1 MGKFETINIL
11 DMQRAVGEE
20 DLESILSGFSCP
32 MNQEVQFFVR
42 KNALEFA
49 KKRMS
54 ITYLVVDER
63 SRVAAIFTLT
73 HKPVQVTNMDLSRNM
88 QKKAQRHAQLDE
100 GTNTYMMSAF
110 LLAQFGKNYQY
121 GVSLITGQELMDLT
135 IFTLKE
141 IQTLIGGGMVYLEC
155 EEKPQLLNF
164 YQGEKNNFRKF
175 GERYSNKDATKYIQL
190 LKFF

>member
-63 SRVAAIFTLT
+63 SRVAAIFTLA

-164 YQGEKNNFRKF
+164 YTTLQHF
-175 GERYSNKDATKYIQL
+175 D
-190 LKFF
+190 

>member
-63 SRVAAIFTLT
+63 SRVAAIFT
-73 HKPVQVTNMDLSRNM
+73 
-88 QKKAQRHAQLDE
+88 
-100 GTNTYMMSAF
+100 
-110 LLAQFGKNYQY
+110 
-121 GVSLITGQELMDLT
+121 
-135 IFTLKE
+135 
-141 IQTLIGGGMVYLEC
+141 
-155 EEKPQLLNF
+155 
-164 YQGEKNNFRKF
+164 
-175 GERYSNKDATKYIQL
+175 
-190 LKFF
+190 